1 MACASTE
8 VVRGLPL
15 VVADVRMRL
24 PWKVEWGLGVGV
36 IDNPET

>member
-1 MACASTE
+1 MARASSA
-8 VVRGLPL
+8 VVRGVPL

-24 PWKVEWGLGVGV
+24 PWKVEWGLGAGV